1 MGTIHRKQGG
11 KDMNNYN
18 PMCLFDNKQ
27 PIFKEQSTIQQKQK
41 EYKETVTKLNL
52 IQKELDSM
60 WIKR

>member
-1 MGTIHRKQGG
+1 MR
-11 KDMNNYN
+11 NYN

>member
-1 MGTIHRKQGG
+1 
-11 KDMNNYN
+11 MNNYN

-27 PIFKEQSTIQQKQK
+27 PIFNEQPTIQQKQK